1 MKTTVP
7 EALDRFAA
15 DNILTLDLLR
25 LLEDEQ
31 NSSPAIVEYFRQRS
45 NRELLLTLLN
55 KLIEYRDRPWGSEDP
70 ISVVP
75 MMFVS
80 YLLGLHQQVEDCLRI
95 WDAKTVDFD
104 TYCGFDIQLVVFA
117 GLEKTV
123 TFLKQQDPEDVDDIL
138 TYILDCGKEGAFQ
151 HLDTYFK
158 SKGYYYTNRNV
169 L

>member
-1 MKTTVP
+1 MQTTVT
-7 EALDRFAA
+7 EVLDQFTA
-15 DNILTLDLLR
+15 DDILTLDLIR
-25 LLEDEQ
+25 LLEGEQ
-31 NSSPAIVEYFRQRS
+31 NSYPAIVEYFRQRP
-45 NRELLLTLLN
+45 NRELLLTLLD

-104 TYCGFDIQLVVFA
+104 TYCAFDIQLVVFA

-123 TFLKQQDPEDVDDIL
+123 TFLKQQDPDDVDDIL
-138 TYILDCGKEGAFQ
+138 TYILDCEKGGAFQ
-151 HLDTYFK
+151 HLDAYFK
-158 SKGYYYTNRNV
+158 NTGYYYTK
-169 L
+169 